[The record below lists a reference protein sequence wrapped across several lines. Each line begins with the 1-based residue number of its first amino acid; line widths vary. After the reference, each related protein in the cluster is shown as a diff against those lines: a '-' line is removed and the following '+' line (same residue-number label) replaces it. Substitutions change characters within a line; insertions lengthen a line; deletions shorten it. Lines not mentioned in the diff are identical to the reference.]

1 MDKRYSFRRILAL
14 LLCTVFLVVL
24 FLPGCGITAAA
35 TNPALVA
42 DSKGSENTG
51 SGNLES
57 NPEVEAQAEALET
70 TDVGE
75 DAAET
80 AFPKELMM
88 FYDDRMNLAG
98 KDVEI
103 LDAGT
108 PDSYQVGYGV
118 EEGTPDE
125 AVIRFDGDA
134 LIAVGTGSAEI
145 KVDGEACSVIV
156 TAAPISL
163 FLLMGQSNMEGMEG
177 EPEQSIVCPDGWVYA
192 SFGDHLV
199 MNRYTASYFAPSAL
213 TGEYRDVNVNGTM
226 EYLSDFPV
234 YSLTEEGDGK
244 KGPDSGI
251 AYEWVK
257 ATGEKV
263 WVVNAA
269 HSGAKIKTFE
279 PYCVNWLEATSLF
292 KACQKTLKNEIAAG
306 HYTLSHM
313 GMFWCQ
319 GESDAGY
326 TADWYVEMFKKMWTD
341 LKKTFSIDMDSDPA
355 TPDNTLEFANLI
367 LPLAGGEQKGY
378 RKGTYQNMTE
388 GFYSTFL
395 ELEMRGH
402 RVGQI
407 WMGANPELADINV
420 VCNLGDTWMTMP
432 DGRDGVE
439 EYFTRH
445 YEDGRVDYSTQEP
458 QPEEWYTPKTA
469 WEVKDSIHYN
479 QIGYNEVGIEAA
491 RNTCILLGYL
501 EDTDEE
507 TMVRLVNW
515 TGYEE
520 ASTVLPSVYGTSD
533 TLVVP
538 VVSPIYRA
546 KTITFEVTEGL
557 KYQYYDLLTANNN
570 IKEGMLSVAG
580 IDEVN
585 IIVAIPGK

>member
-1 MDKRYSFRRILAL
+1 MDRRYSFRRMPAL
-14 LLCTVFLVVL
+14 LLCTAFLVML

-35 TNPALVA
+35 TNPSLESVSEEA
-42 DSKGSENTG
+42 ENTR
-51 SGNLES
+51 SGDLES
-57 NPEVEAQAEALET
+57 NPEVEAQAESLET
-70 TDVGE
+70 ADVVE
-75 DAAET
+75 AAET
-80 AFPKELMM
+80 AFPKELTML
-88 FYDDRMNLAG
+88 YDDRMNLAG
-98 KDVEI
+98 KEVEI
-103 LDAGT
+103 LDAGI

-118 EEGTPDE
+118 EKGTPDE
-125 AVIRFDGDA
+125 AVLCLKEDTLVA
-134 LIAVGTGSAEI
+134 TGTGTAKI

-163 FLLMGQSNMEGMEG
+163 FLLIGQSNMEGMEG

-234 YSLTEEGDGK
+234 YSLTEEGVGK

-269 HSGAKIKTFE
+269 HSGASIRSFE
-279 PYCVNWLEATSLF
+279 PYCVNWIEATSLF
-292 KACQKTLKNEIAAG
+292 KACQRTLKNEIAAG

-326 TADWYVEMFKKMWTD
+326 SAEWYVVMFQKMWTD
-341 LKKTFSIDMDSDPA
+341 LKKTFSIDMDSNPT
-355 TPDNTLEFANLI
+355 TPDNTLEFANIIMVLSGTER
-367 LPLAGGEQKGY
+367 AAGY
-378 RKGTYQNMTE
+378 RVGKDRPDAE
-388 GFYSTFL
+388 GFYATYE
-395 ELEMRGH
+395 ELEMRGQ
-402 RVGQI
+402 RVGEY
-407 WMGANPELADINV
+407 WMGASPELSDINV

-432 DGRDGVE
+432 DGTDGVE
-439 EYFTRH
+439 GYFIKH
-445 YEDGRVDYSTQEP
+445 YEGGKVDYPTQIL
-458 QPEEWYTPKTA
+458 QSDEWKTPRRTL
-469 WEVKDSIHYN
+469 EIKDSIHYN
-479 QIGYNEVGIEAA
+479 QIGYNEIGIEAA

-501 EDTDEE
+501 EDTTEE
-507 TMVRLVNW
+507 TTVQFVNW

-520 ASTVLPSVYGTSD
+520 ADTIVPSVYGISN

-538 VVSPIYRA
+538 IVSPVYRA
-546 KTITFEVTEGL
+546 KTVTYEVTDGL
-557 KYQYYDLLTANNN
+557 IYEYYDLLTVNRG
-570 IKEGMLSVAG
+570 IKEGTLSVFDNKS
-580 IDEVN
+580 ISVN
-585 IIVAIPGK
+585 VSSD